1 MASVTN
7 LMVEAGWITP
17 AVGRS
22 ENNVQGHKLAGEETK
37 LLATQRQLTYLVASA
52 SSLRRLYFVV
62 LRLMYVMGYRRAE
75 RCKLVVSQAS
85 GKLPS
90 SLSPLPRPT
99 ILALGFEPR

>member
-1 MASVTN
+1 
-7 LMVEAGWITP
+7 MVEAGWITP

-62 LRLMYVMGYRRAE
+62 LRLMYVMDIEELNAVSLLSRR
-75 RCKLVVSQAS
+75 LLGSS
-85 GKLPS
+85 PS
-90 SLSPLPRPT
+90 SFIPT
-99 ILALGFEPR
+99 AKAYYFSARL